1 MSSNGKILIY
11 APNSSDVGFS
21 GVKNVKSA
29 ATKIAKRLK
38 LGVEVIQ
45 REDLTSIWV
54 YFENRDGQLVP
65 VYFNYWPD
73 CPEEEVY
80 LKIRNMMFVLSFH
93 PRFRSL
99 KSIRREVM
107 GPS

>member
-11 APNSSDVGFS
+11 APNNSSGFDV
-21 GVKNVKSA
+21 VKNIENA
-29 ATKIAKRLK
+29 ASKIAKRLK
-38 LGVEVIQ
+38 LGLEIIQ
-45 REDLTSIWV
+45 RADLNSVWV
-54 YFENRDGQLVP
+54 YFESCDGQLIP

-80 LKIRNMMFVLSFH
+80 MKIRNMMFVLSFH
-93 PRFRSL
+93 PRFGGLRP
-99 KSIRREVM
+99 IRREIM